1 MAPFYLPLECSLFGC
16 PLLHFHFTENIPKPS
31 ENPFITYNTSQSDF
45 AEVLRK
51 FFQKA
56 DFADLPA

>member
-1 MAPFYLPLECSLFGC
+1 MRCI
-16 PLLHFHFTENIPKPS
+16 LLVGKFPKPS

-51 FFQKA
+51 FFQKV
-56 DFADLPA
+56 FLG